1 MGTSGNPAKKAAQ
14 LKISAVGDY
23 KKRLGGIMELPS
35 GLVMKLKNPGGMLAF
50 MSSGMIPN
58 SLMTVIQKSLDNGQP
73 MKAEEL
79 TNADG
84 GVDPEF
90 IEQMSELLN
99 NIIVVCSVEPSV
111 EPVPA
116 DEADR
121 SDDVLY
127 ADEIPDDDK
136 MFVFQWITGGT
147 SDLETF
153 RRKQSEGMADM
164 EAVAGPKSAAKR
176 SVGARKG

>member
-1 MGTSGNPAKKAAQ
+1 MGTSGNPAKKAEQ
-14 LKISAVGDY
+14 RKISQIGDF
-23 KKRLGGIMELPS
+23 KKRLGGVMELPS
-35 GLVMKLKNPGGMLAF
+35 GLVMKLRNPGGMLAF
-50 MSSGMIPN
+50 MSGGMIPN
-58 SLMTVIQKSLDNGQP
+58 SLMTVVQKSLDTGQP
-73 MKAEEL
+73 MKAEDI
-79 TNADG
+79 TNSQG

-90 IEQMSELLN
+90 VEQMSELLN

-153 RRKQSEGMADM
+153 RLKQSAGMAEL
-164 EAVAGPKSAAKR
+164 EAVAGAKPAAKR
-176 SVGARKG
+176 SAGTRKR